1 MKNFLVLKHYTITDK
16 FFCFNEKDMSIVA
29 KHYSKARDIVV
40 ESAKKYLHDIDEIII
55 HSSTVKND
63 QEMFKDHAELIKEL
77 YHSEDCNIVYCDLD
91 VVFIKPTR
99 IFGEY
104 EDFSMESQ
112 NCGVRYYP
120 AGGMT
125 DAQWKIQEDYVSTW
139 RTQFDE
145 EEHPMDRVH
154 LWQYEQNMFIEM
166 HKNVLE
172 KHNMV
177 TPFEGVVHQ
186 VYNIPNG
193 RPHMIADDKYTMVH
207 CCGTSQQFNGVDLM
221 SQLYHLSLENKYEEI
236 HQVLSDPNYVSRQSV
251 WKRPAPWL
259 VNPNPD

>member
-1 MKNFLVLKHYTITDK
+1 MKNILVLKHYTITDE
-16 FFCFNEKDMSIVA
+16 FFVYSDMSAVA

-55 HSSTVKND
+55 HSRTVKND

-77 YHSEDCNIVYCDLD
+77 YHSEDCNILYCDLD

-125 DAQWKIQEDYVSTW
+125 DAQWNLQE
-139 RTQFDE
+139 E
-145 EEHPMDRVH
+145 RVAQWETEFTNTEFGKQKRIH
-154 LWQYEQNMFIEM
+154 LWAYEQDMFIEM
-166 HKNVLE
+166 HKSVLE
-172 KHNMV
+172 KHDMV
-177 TPFEGVVHQ
+177 TPFEGIVHQ
-186 VYNIPNG
+186 VYNPPNY
-193 RPHMIADDKYTMVH
+193 RPDMIAKDKYTMVH

-221 SQLYHLSLENKYEEI
+221 SKLYHLSLENKYEEI
-236 HQVLSDPNYVSRQSV
+236 NHVLSEPNYVSRQSV

-259 VNPNPD
+259 GLG